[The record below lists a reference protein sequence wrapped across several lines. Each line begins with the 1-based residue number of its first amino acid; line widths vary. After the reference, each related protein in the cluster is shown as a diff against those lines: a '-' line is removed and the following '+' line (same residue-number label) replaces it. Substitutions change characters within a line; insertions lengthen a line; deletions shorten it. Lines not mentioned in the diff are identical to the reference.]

1 MKKLLVFFIFSIHTF
16 SFCQEVYNPK
26 NVDQFAIYPSCEVV
40 SDNYLE
46 CFNHQLNEDVSE
58 RLSKIKMDKILQ
70 DSGEYFAKLNFVID
84 ENGDFITVTSQ
95 GDETLARISTQILYK
110 INREQNENASKIKPA
125 LINGTPVKV
134 NFSLSIR
141 YHNK

>member
-1 MKKLLVFFIFSIHTF
+1 MKKLLAFFAFSIHTF
-16 SFCQEVYNPK
+16 TFCQEVYNPK
-26 NVDQFAIYPSCEVV
+26 NVDQFAIYPGCEVA
-40 SDNYLE
+40 SDNLK
-46 CFNHQLNEDVSE
+46 CFDHQLNEDVSE

-70 DSGEYFAKLNFVID
+70 GSGEYFAKLNFVID

-125 LINGTPVKV
+125 LINGTPIKV